1 MTVLIPGHARP
12 NNLRFQ
18 GVAHVVESD
27 VYNICERIR
36 EVDPDLFIVVADPPR
51 PDGKNF
57 IVMEIDQSGAES
69 LVSRYEELDAR
80 IIEDVE
86 RMRKIPLPQRLEQL
100 EKDNKK
106 FERAEQERMEEELY
120 ERLGGP
126 MWHQLEHD
134 GFIDSRGVS
143 APKRG
148 ISYGKS

>member
-100 EKDNKK
+100 EKDNTK